1 VTGYTRTDLLAMLRS
16 ADPAERDE
24 IAYFG
29 IVQRVAHGTEDG
41 SLVSLGDEM
50 AARLGDQ
57 EIQARTFAA
66 LILGEVIDRDRETG
80 LASGAAVARWRDAFA
95 AWYPAE
101 TDLRGFD
108 ERLGWLHAVA
118 HGADTLAAF
127 GRSPRLDRD
136 ALCALLDVARSR
148 LLAPTEYVLHDQED
162 DRLGYALA
170 LVLCRPE
177 LGEDDAAGW
186 LRRVTAAFAAGQPGP
201 VPPHATNTM
210 RTLRAL
216 YVLCD
221 RGFRLPDATAGE
233 PEAPV
238 THVAHPAALK
248 AELAC
253 ALRLAWPYV
262 A

>member
-1 VTGYTRTDLLAMLRS
+1 MLRS
-16 ADPAERDE
+16 ADPAERDA
-24 IAYFG
+24 IAYFAM
-29 IVQRVAHGTEDG
+29 VQRVAHGAEDD
-41 SLVSLGDEM
+41 SLAGLGDEM
-50 AARLGDQ
+50 AARLGDK

-66 LILGEVIDRDRETG
+66 LILGEVVDRDRVTG
-80 LASGAAVARWRDAFA
+80 LASDAAVARWRDAFA

-101 TDLRGFD
+101 TDLRGWD

-118 HGADTLAAF
+118 HGADVLAAF

-136 ALCALLDVARSR
+136 ALCGLLDVARSR
-148 LLAPTEYVLHDQED
+148 LLAPTGYVLHDQED

-170 LVLCRPE
+170 LLLSRPE
-177 LGEDDAAGW
+177 LRESDAAGW
-186 LRRVTAAFAAGQPGP
+186 LKPVTAAFAAGNPGP

-221 RGFRLPDATAGE
+221 RGFRFPEATAGE

-248 AELAC
+248 DALAC